1 MQNNMRKLKT
11 KIYIIALFAMTVL
24 SIQSCTKDDSDSFK
38 CTTYLNGNVWSEKTV
53 SDCSLC
59 TAPQG
64 YTTTCN

>member
-1 MQNNMRKLKT
+1 MLNNMK
-11 KIYIIALFAMTVL
+11 KIRIYLIIIVSLMTFA
-24 SIQSCTKDDSDSFK
+24 IQSCTEENEAYK
-38 CTTYLNGNVWSEKTV
+38 CTIYLNGNVWSENAV

>member
-1 MQNNMRKLKT
+1 MQNNMKT
-11 KIYIIALFAMTVL
+11 IKMKFFLIAMIAMTVL
-24 SIQSCTKDDSDSFK
+24 SIQSCTKEDSGSFK
-38 CTTYLNGNVWSEKTV
+38 CTTYLNGSVWSEKTV

>member
-1 MQNNMRKLKT
+1 MQNNMKRIKT
-11 KIYIIALFAMTVL
+11 KIYLIAFIATVILF
-24 SIQSCTKDDSDSFK
+24 IQSCTKEDNDSFK
-38 CTTYLNGNVWSEKTV
+38 CTTYLNGAVWSEKTV